1 MHKVKYGTK
10 VREIRATWLSRFKVI
25 SNLSYSFPSLTPIS

>member
-10 VREIRATWLSRFKVI
+10 VREIRAMWLSHFKVI
-25 SNLSYSFPSLTPIS
+25 SNLAYSFSSLTPIS